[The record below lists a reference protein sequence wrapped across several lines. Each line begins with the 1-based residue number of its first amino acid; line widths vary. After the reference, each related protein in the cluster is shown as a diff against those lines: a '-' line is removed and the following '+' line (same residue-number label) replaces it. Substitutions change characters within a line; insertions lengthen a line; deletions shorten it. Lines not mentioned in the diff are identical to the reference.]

1 MTGSEAQS
9 DFNVAD
15 ERWLRRELLLRPT
28 SLRRKRHRRNQRAPD
43 MLRKNDDNNVHAL
56 SALKDKRA
64 MIVGEIAQLRR
75 KIRVRQDAL
84 ANVDATI
91 RLLDPECQIDP
102 FVEPDGYG
110 RLFLWGELRR
120 LILDAL
126 RKAEGRPLLTSQIVT
141 AILEAKGA
149 PEAARPTLGPKV
161 RMGLAYLARKAAVA
175 SDIQNRRRQWRL

>member
-1 MTGSEAQS
+1 
-9 DFNVAD
+9 
-15 ERWLRRELLLRPT
+15 
-28 SLRRKRHRRNQRAPD
+28 

-64 MIVGEIAQLRR
+64 LIVGEIAQLRR
-75 KIRVRQDAL
+75 KIRVRQDVL

-110 RLFLWGELRR
+110 RLFRWGELRR
-120 LILDAL
+120 LILHTL
-126 RKAEGRPLLTSQIVT
+126 RKAEGKPLLTAQIVT
-141 AILEAKGA
+141 AVLEAKGA

-161 RMGLAYLARKAAVA
+161 RMGLAYWPGRLP
-175 SDIQNRRRQWRL
+175 WRLTFKIGVGSGDCRRAP